1 MESLTPEEQNI
12 VLQLGL
18 TMYRHGK
25 EYLSGA
31 ETKAH
36 QEELRSLREM
46 YRREAE
52 ESQRDYDTRLF
63 EQTEKYKLELK
74 ELREQ
79 FQATVKERAMELSKE
94 REEIYRRQLADV
106 IERER
111 NDREKLE
118 REHAERM
125 RNLQDLLDRLMG
137 TYANSQKRG
146 QVGENIAADE
156 LARVFPD
163 ADDVI
168 FKGKEGHSGDY
179 HVLLPELGRVIMD
192 IKHHDKSSGGV
203 RKKDREKL
211 LRDLDENT
219 DGAVGGILVVTQ
231 ATIQG
236 MESGSVVYSPE
247 KKLPMVACCLRGD
260 WDRLKDARA
269 ILGAILQMK
278 RQYQHQHQQH
288 QDSSMGMG
296 NEGADDDASPS
307 PPMTSSGDILERV
320 REDAMKSLRETLNR
334 LREQR
339 DVIRGMMIQNTRMM
353 GEMCSAMMRIDPGL
367 FHGDDDVDSWL
378 YANVEI
384 MEKPIPDEERASVGA
399 LAELPGAPEILKK
412 TRHRANVRE
421 LLVSAGATFL
431 KGADKI
437 TNARIKN

>member
-1 MESLTPEEQNI
+1 MEQLQSLTPEEQNI

-18 TMYRHGK
+18 TMYTHGK

-36 QEELRSLREM
+36 QEELRTLRET
-46 YRREAE
+46 YRRELEAE
-52 ESQRDYDTRLF
+52 RKGHEERLF
-63 EQTEKYKLELK
+63 ETTEKAKAEVR

-79 FQATVKERAMELSKE
+79 FQATVRERAAELSKE
-94 REEIYRRQLADV
+94 REEIYRQQLTDV

-111 NDREKLE
+111 RDRDKLE
-118 REHAERM
+118 AEHGERM
-125 RNLQDLLDRLMG
+125 KSLQEMLDRLTG
-137 TYANSQKRG
+137 TYANSQRRG

-179 HVLLPELGRVIMD
+179 HVMLPGLGLVIVD
-192 IKHHDKSSGGV
+192 IKHHDKASGGV

-219 DGAVGGILVVTQ
+219 SGAVGGILVVTQ
-231 ATIQG
+231 ASIQG
-236 MESGSVVYSPE
+236 MESGAVVYSPE

-269 ILGAILQMK
+269 ILGTIRQLQGK
-278 RQYQHQHQQH
+278 LYG
-288 QDSSMGMG
+288 DGLSGSE
-296 NEGADDDASPS
+296 EGEVGSPR
-307 PPMTSSGDILERV
+307 MTSAGRGDVSALLDRV
-320 REDAMKSLRETLNR
+320 RDDAMKSLQETLQR

-353 GEMCSAMMRIDPGL
+353 GEMCSAMMRINPGL
-367 FHGDDDVDSWL
+367 FHGDEDVDSWL
-378 YANVEI
+378 YSHVEI
-384 MEKPIPDEERASVGA
+384 TEKPLPDEERASVGA

-412 TRHRANVRE
+412 PRHRANVRE
-421 LLVSAGATFL
+421 LLVSAGATFV

-437 TNARIKN
+437 TNARVLIK

>member
-1 MESLTPEEQNI
+1 MEQLQSLTPEEQNI

-18 TMYRHGK
+18 TMYTHGK

-36 QEELRSLREM
+36 QEELRNLRET
-46 YRREAE
+46 YRRELEAE
-52 ESQRDYDTRLF
+52 RKGHEERLF
-63 EQTEKYKLELK
+63 ETTEKTKAEVR

-79 FQATVKERAMELSKE
+79 FQATVRERAAELSKE
-94 REEIYRRQLADV
+94 REEIYRRQLTDV

-111 NDREKLE
+111 RDRDKLE
-118 REHAERM
+118 AEHGERM
-125 RNLQDLLDRLMG
+125 KSLQEMLDRLTG
-137 TYANSQKRG
+137 TYANSQRRG

-179 HVLLPELGRVIMD
+179 HIVLPELGLVIVD
-192 IKHHDKSSGGV
+192 IKHHDKASGGV

-219 DGAVGGILVVTQ
+219 SGAVGGILVVTQ
-231 ATIQG
+231 ASIQG
-236 MESGSVVYSPE
+236 MESGAVVYSPE

-269 ILGAILQMK
+269 ILGTIRQLQEK
-278 RQYQHQHQQH
+278 TI
-288 QDSSMGMG
+288 DGFLGMTS
-296 NEGADDDASPS
+296 EGAEAG
-307 PPMTSSGDILERV
+307 TGAGRGDVSALLDRV
-320 REDAMKSLRETLNR
+320 RDDAMKSLQETLQR

-367 FHGDDDVDSWL
+367 FHGDEDVDSWL
-378 YANVEI
+378 YSHVEI
-384 MEKPIPDEERASVGA
+384 TEKPLPDEERASVGA

-412 TRHRANVRE
+412 PRHRANVRE
-421 LLVSAGATFL
+421 LLVSAGATFV

-437 TNARIKN
+437 TNARIKNIVQ

>member
-1 MESLTPEEQNI
+1 MEQLQSLSPEEQNI
-12 VLQLGL
+12 VLQLGF
-18 TMYRHGK
+18 TMYTHGK

-36 QEELRSLREM
+36 QEELRTLRET
-46 YRREAE
+46 YRRELEAE
-52 ESQRDYDTRLF
+52 RRGHETRLF
-63 EQTEKYKLELK
+63 ETTEKAKAEVR

-79 FQATVKERAMELSKE
+79 FQATVRERAAELSKE
-94 REEIYRRQLADV
+94 REEIYRQQLTDV

-111 NDREKLE
+111 RDRDKLE
-118 REHAERM
+118 AEHGERM
-125 RNLQDLLDRLMG
+125 KSLQEMLDRLTG
-137 TYANSQKRG
+137 TYANSQRRG

-179 HVLLPELGRVIMD
+179 HIVLPELGLVIVD
-192 IKHHDKSSGGV
+192 IKHHDKASGGV

-219 DGAVGGILVVTQ
+219 SGAVGGILVVTQ
-231 ATIQG
+231 ASIQG
-236 MESGSVVYSPE
+236 MESGAVVYSPE

-269 ILGAILQMK
+269 ILGTIRQLQEK
-278 RQYQHQHQQH
+278 SIDVSPRIT
-288 QDSSMGMG
+288 SA
-296 NEGADDDASPS
+296 GAE
-307 PPMTSSGDILERV
+307 TGTGVGDVSALLDRV
-320 REDAMKSLRETLNR
+320 RDDAMKSLKETLQR

-367 FHGDDDVDSWL
+367 FHGDEDLDSWL
-378 YANVEI
+378 YSHVEI
-384 MEKPIPDEERASVGA
+384 TEKPLPDEERASVGA

-412 TRHRANVRE
+412 PRHRANVRE
-421 LLVSAGATFL
+421 LLVSAGATFV

-437 TNARIKN
+437 TNARIKSVVQ